1 MRPAAIF
8 DVDGTLIR
16 GTSAER
22 LLVPW
27 LVRQRVI
34 GARQL
39 AAAAALAAAY
49 PLVGRTRALRANKR
63 WVSGV
68 AVRDVLSRMDTFL
81 DEVVAPR
88 WHEPVLSRLEALRA
102 QGIAPF
108 LLSGAPDFI
117 VEAVGERLGVEGTV
131 STAMEIRD
139 GRFTGRLLGPHRFAS
154 AKRAALAS
162 LALDQDLDLEASWAF
177 ADHLSDVAF
186 LEGVGHPVAVS
197 PGRRLRGLA
206 AERGWEVIG

>member
-1 MRPAAIF
+1 MRPAAVF

-39 AAAAALAAAY
+39 AAAAALAATY

-63 WVSGV
+63 WLAGV
-68 AVRDVLSRMDTFL
+68 EVAAVLSRMDAFL
-81 DEVVAPR
+81 DEAVAPR

-102 QGIAPF
+102 HRIAPF

-139 GRFTGRLLGPHRFAS
+139 GCFTGRLQGPHRFAS
-154 AKRAALAS
+154 AKRDALTALAR
-162 LALDQDLDLEASWAF
+162 DHDLDLEASWAF
-177 ADHLSDVAF
+177 ADHQSDVAF

-197 PGRRLRGLA
+197 PGRRLRGVA
-206 AERGWEVIG
+206 VERGWEVIG